1 MAPKVSVV
9 VPVYNVERYLRAC
22 LDSLVGQTLAD
33 VEIVAVNDAS
43 PDGSLA
49 ILRDFESAHPGKVTV
64 VDSPTNLRQG
74 GARNLGIAV
83 ARGEYLAF
91 VDSDDWVDPT
101 MYEKLYLRA
110 AVTGADV
117 VDCDY
122 AEAYGEP
129 ARLRPRVSCTP
140 EQLGTRT
147 PGRDRALIRRGS
159 RIVTKIVR
167 RELFAAHGVRFPEG
181 LAYEDNALATV
192 WCLASRIEKVAEP
205 LYFYRV
211 NLQSTVRS
219 RNSSAV
225 FDRLQTSETMLQ
237 NSRDWGLYEPYR
249 DEIDARF
256 VELYYLNTIGPCL
269 FRFDEPQKARLVALR
284 AAMRERFPAY
294 RRNPEFRHEPATL
307 KIASWL
313 NDQSP
318 ALLCAIAGILTRIAP
333 GSRG

>member
-1 MAPKVSVV
+1 MP
-9 VPVYNVERYLRAC
+9 LI
-22 LDSLVGQTLAD
+22 TF
-33 VEIVAVNDAS
+33 
-43 PDGSLA
+43 PDGNS
-49 ILRDFESAHPGKVTV
+49 
-64 VDSPTNLRQG
+64 
-74 GARNLGIAV
+74 
-83 ARGEYLAF
+83 
-91 VDSDDWVDPT
+91 
-101 MYEKLYLRA
+101 RA
-110 AVTGADV
+110 YDGPVTGADV

-167 RELFAAHGVRFPEG
+167 RELFAAYGVRFPEG

-249 DEIDARF
+249 DEIDADATR
-256 VELYYLNTIGPCL
+256 VIEVLPT
-269 FRFDEPQKARLVALR
+269 
-284 AAMRERFPAY
+284 AAPPVTA
-294 RRNPEFRHEPATL
+294 EPA
-307 KIASWL
+307 IVHE
-313 NDQSP
+313 DPDEVFSP
-318 ALLCAIAGILTRIAP
+318 ASGAEPSPEADAELASAP
-333 GSRG
+333 PADPEPRQLDTAYTDPIGALHEIFAANETATA